1 MKHRVKSMKIG
12 SVVTAIALAM
22 LLTTCGGTG
31 GPTPPEGASPGITI
45 DPTDGLLT
53 SEFGGTDSFT
63 VVLNS
68 EPAADVTIG
77 IYCNDTNEATV
88 SPSSLLFTPGNW
100 DTPQTVTVSGVDDSV
115 VDGNQDCKIVT
126 EPAMSSDPDYSGLDA
141 DDVSFTNLDDDTAGI
156 TINPNSGLV
165 TTEVGGTDSFV
176 IVLNTQ
182 PYEDVTIG
190 LSSDDTTEGTV
201 NPTSLTFTPVNW
213 DIPQI
218 VTVSGVDDQVVD
230 VNQTYTIVTAP
241 AVSTDPDY
249 NGLDADDVSCT
260 NIDDDAATNA
270 DLTNLTLSSGSL
282 LPVFAVDTTT
292 YSAYIANGTDS
303 ITVTPTTSDINAKCE
318 VRVDGGSWTEVLSGS
333 PSPSL
338 DMTVGT
344 NTVEV
349 RVTAEDSTT
358 TNTYTIDVDR
368 VNVDVLIVPDDYGT
382 IQAAID
388 ATTDSDTVLVRQG
401 TYTENIAFPTVPT
414 DRSITVRSTHGADST
429 TIDGGGSGSVVT
441 YSTSNASSELNG
453 FTITNG
459 DATATG
465 GGGIYCNGASP
476 TITNCN
482 ISGNSAS
489 SVIFGQGGGM
499 YNENASPTVTH
510 CTFSANTAFVS
521 GGGMHNE
528 NASPTVAH
536 CTFSANDGGGSGGGM
551 YNAGDNAGYS
561 PTVTSCTFSGNE
573 ANTGTCGGMYNA
585 NSSPTLVN
593 CIFDQND
600 DGDSYGYD
608 MVNDGN
614 SAKPTV
620 TNCTFYNGL
629 TPSMDNLSSAKPTVT
644 NCIFWGGLVQDM
656 IRYDTEPPP
665 VVTYSAFELA
675 VPSWAGTGNIVVLQ
689 TDPLFVSTAGGDF
702 HLKASSPC
710 IDAGNN
716 SAPFL
721 PDTDID
727 GDARRIDDPAVDDT
741 GNGTAPIVDM
751 GADEYSP

>member
-1 MKHRVKSMKIG
+1 MISFAILGLGAEEERMKHHVKEMKIG

-22 LLTTCGGTG
+22 LITMCGGTG
-31 GPTPPEGASPGITI
+31 GPTPPDGTSPGITI

-53 SEFGGTDSFT
+53 SESGGTDSFT

-88 SPSSLLFTPGNW
+88 SPSSLVFTPANW

-126 EPAMSSDPDYSGLDA
+126 DPAVSSDPDYS
-141 DDVSFTNLDDDTAGI
+141 
-156 TINPNSGLV
+156 
-165 TTEVGGTDSFV
+165 
-176 IVLNTQ
+176 
-182 PYEDVTIG
+182 
-190 LSSDDTTEGTV
+190 
-201 NPTSLTFTPVNW
+201 
-213 DIPQI
+213 
-218 VTVSGVDDQVVD
+218 
-230 VNQTYTIVTAP
+230 
-241 AVSTDPDY
+241 
-249 NGLDADDVSCT
+249 GLDADDVSCT

-270 DLTNLTLSSGSL
+270 DLTNITLNSGSL
-282 LPVFAVDTTT
+282 LPVFAVDTTA

-344 NTVEV
+344 NTVDV

-358 TNTYTIDVDR
+358 TKTYTIDVDR

-388 ATTDSDTVLVRQG
+388 ATSDGDTVLVREG
-401 TYTENIAFPTVPT
+401 TYAENITFPTDPA
-414 DRSITVRSTHGADST
+414 DRSITVRSTHGAAST
-429 TIDGGGSGSVVT
+429 TIDGGGNGSVVT
-441 YSTSNASSELNG
+441 FSASSESMVLDG

-459 DATATG
+459 NADSTG
-465 GGGIYCNGASP
+465 GGGIYCSGASP

-482 ISGNSAS
+482 ISENSAFS
-489 SVIFGQGGGM
+489 AIFGQGGGM

-510 CTFSANTAFVS
+510 CTFHANTVLVS
-521 GGGMHNE
+521 GGGMHNA
-528 NASPTVAH
+528 NASPTVTH
-536 CTFSANDGGGSGGGM
+536 CTFSANDGGQYGGGM
-551 YNAGDNAGYS
+551 YNAGSS

-573 ANTGTCGGMYNA
+573 ANMGTCGGMYNS

-593 CIFDQND
+593 CIFHINY
-600 DGDSYGYD
+600 DGGSYGCD
-608 MVNDGN
+608 MVNGD
-614 SAKPTV
+614 SASPTV
-620 TNCTFYNGL
+620 TNCTFVNSL
-629 TPSMDNLSSAKPTVT
+629 TPSMYNGSSASPTVT
-644 NCIFWGGLVQDM
+644 NCIFWGGFLSDM
-656 IRYDTEPPP
+656 IVNSSSTPPP
-665 VVTYSAFELA
+665 VTYSAFDTTLY
-675 VPSWAGTGNIVVLQ
+675 PGTGNITVAN
-689 TDPLFVSTAGGDF
+689 DPSPFVDAWGGDL
-702 HLKASSPC
+702 HLKPSSPC
-710 IDAGNN
+710 IDAGDN
-716 SAPFL
+716 SAPSL
-721 PDTDID
+721 PATDID
-727 GDARRIDDPAVDDT
+727 GDYRRIDDPTVVDT